1 MSPGPLGGPR
11 TMETNFSTPSEGY
24 RPSIL
29 VSVRVSSNR
38 KTKRKLL
45 PSELL
50 RKIRVNVSTNFC
62 LKRISA
68 CPVLRRRDSSKL
80 SSYVSTENPPN
91 PVSMLRQAIGSQ
103 ASYRNQ
109 HPSPSNPRPC
119 RFLFFTKIRRSSSL
133 TNPPGWSFIR
143 LQEILQGH
151 W

>member
-1 MSPGPLGGPR
+1 VGQGQWRP
-11 TMETNFSTPSEGY
+11 FFTPSEGY
-24 RPSIL
+24 RSSIL

-80 SSYVSTENPPN
+80 SSYVSTENQPN

-103 ASYRNQ
+103 ASYPSQR
-109 HPSPSNPRPC
+109 PSPSNPRPC
-119 RFLFFTKIRRSSSL
+119 RFLFFMKIHPSSCL
-133 TNPPGWSFIR
+133 TNPLGWSSIR
-143 LQEILQGH
+143 LQEILQEH
-151 W
+151 SSMP